1 MVAVV
6 DATTAG
12 SSWLL
17 VVRDPHARENVYV
30 QEVIA
35 ETTFAY
41 QMAVAACAQRGLSF
55 SAIVSDGRFT
65 AVPWLFSGLPV
76 QMCHFHMEQIVI
88 RYTTLFPHLPAG
100 QELLALVRTLPST
113 DGASFADAFRHFCRS
128 WDEFLSER
136 TVDPTTGRWHW
147 THKRLR
153 QARDSIR
160 AHLPFLFTFER
171 YPELDIPNT
180 TNSLDGSFKKVKLA
194 RGIHAGLTHDRQ
206 ITLMLAL
213 LFGRE

>member
-6 DATTAG
+6 DATKAG

-30 QEVIA
+30 REVIA

-41 QMAVAACAQRGLSF
+41 QEAVAVCAQRGLHF
-55 SAIVSDGRFT
+55 SAVVSDGRFT
-65 AVPWLFSGLPV
+65 AVPWLFPGLPV

-100 QELLALVRTLPST
+100 QELLALVRTIPST
-113 DGASFADAFRHFCRS
+113 DGASFTDAFRHFCRT

-136 TVDPTTGRWHW
+136 TIDPTTGRWHW

-160 AHLPFLFTFER
+160 AHLPFLFTFEQ

-194 RGIHAGLTHDRQ
+194 RGIHAGLSHDRQ
-206 ITLMLAL
+206 IKLMLAL